1 MILKLD
7 THTRE
12 ESDEAIIQTLKRKG
26 WVELVRPT
34 FDSETQTCELTNGE
48 WVINDKPTITLEE
61 VWATGYTD
69 GSLSIRLRA
78 TENDQNRYGRLV
90 LLSQLGISKGYIS
103 LDTMQSI
110 WDFDGQEHRLST
122 GDLLN
127 LIVRYGFWCKQMYDL
142 YD

>member
-12 ESDEAIIQTLKRKG
+12 ESDETIIQTLKRKG
-26 WVELVRPT
+26 WIELVKPE
-34 FDSETQTCELTNGE
+34 FNLETQTCELINGE
-48 WVINDKPTITLEE
+48 WVINDKPPITLEE
-61 VWATGYTD
+61 VWLTGYTD
-69 GSLSIRLRA
+69 VPSSIRLRA
-78 TENDQNRYGRLV
+78 TESDQNRYGRLV

-103 LDTMQSI
+103 LDTTQSI

-122 GDLLN
+122 GDLLS